1 MIFRIV
7 TLFPDFFSG
16 PLQSGLTGRA
26 VEKGLLKYEL
36 LNLREFTEGTE
47 RCDDYPYG
55 GGSGMVLKPEPIFR
69 AVEPLKK
76 NGSRVILT
84 SPSGTPL
91 TQARAAGLSREDD
104 ICIIC
109 GHYEG
114 VDRRVTDLLV
124 DEEISTGD
132 YILSR
137 GEIAALAI
145 MDSVARQIPGFMQ
158 NPSSLEEE
166 SFNDD
171 LLEYPQYT
179 RPEVFRGSRVPEEL
193 LSGDHKKIHEW
204 RMKQRISKTGEL
216 RPDLFKKYLIRK
228 LSGD

>member
-7 TLFPDFFSG
+7 TLFPDYFTG
-16 PLQSGLTGRA
+16 PLETGLTGRA
-26 VEKGLLKYEL
+26 VKSGIIEFHLVS
-36 LNLREFTEGTE
+36 LRDYTIETE

-55 GGSGMVLKPEPIFR
+55 GGSGMVLKPEPLFR

-76 NGSRVILT
+76 NGRRILLT
-84 SPSGTPL
+84 SPSGVPL
-91 TQARAAGLSREDD
+91 KQTDVERLSRIND
-104 ICIIC
+104 ISIIC

-114 VDRRVTDLLV
+114 IDRRAIDLLV
-124 DEEISTGD
+124 DEEISIGD
-132 YILSR
+132 YILSC

-145 MDSVARQIPGFMQ
+145 TDSIARYVPGFML

-166 SFNDD
+166 SFQDD

-179 RPEVFRGSRVPEEL
+179 RPENFRGSGVPEVL
-193 LSGDHKKIHEW
+193 LSGDHKKIYEW
-204 RMKQRISKTGEL
+204 RLNQRISRTREL
-216 RPDLFKKYLIRK
+216 RPDLFKKYLTRK

>member
-7 TLFPDFFSG
+7 TLFPDYFSG

-26 VEKGLLKYEL
+26 VKSGLIEFQLV
-36 LNLREFTEGTE
+36 NLRDYTIETE

-55 GGSGMVLKPEPIFR
+55 GGSGMVLKPEPLFR

-76 NGSRVILT
+76 KGSRILLT
-84 SPSGTPL
+84 APSGVPL
-91 TQARAAGLSREDD
+91 NQQDVQRLSRSND
-104 ICIIC
+104 ISIIC

-114 VDRRVTDLLV
+114 IDRRAIDLLV
-124 DEEISTGD
+124 DEEISIGD
-132 YILSR
+132 YILSC

-145 MDSVARQIPGFMQ
+145 TDSIARYVPGFML

-166 SFNDD
+166 SFQDD

-179 RPEVFRGSRVPEEL
+179 RPENFRGSEVPEVL
-193 LSGDHKKIHEW
+193 LSGDHKKIYEW
-204 RMKQRISKTGEL
+204 RLNQRISRTREL
-216 RPDLFKKYLIRK
+216 RPDLFRKYLTRK